1 MTEHPSLKI
10 ISLVVTEIF
19 KNVRFLHN
27 DDSDNNDAS
36 DYAKAKTIT

>member
-10 ISLVVTEIF
+10 ISLVVTKIF
-19 KNVRFLHN
+19 KNVTFLQN